1 MFVLVDYDVGA
12 AFLAAIA
19 TAMSYVVV
27 IIPAGLAIWA
37 VFFAIGLSKKAAKK
51 TTA

>member
-1 MFVLVDYDVGA
+1 MTYDVGA
-12 AFLAAIA
+12 AFLSAIA
-19 TAMSYVVV
+19 TAVGYMVL
-27 IIPAGLAIWA
+27 IIPVGLGIWG